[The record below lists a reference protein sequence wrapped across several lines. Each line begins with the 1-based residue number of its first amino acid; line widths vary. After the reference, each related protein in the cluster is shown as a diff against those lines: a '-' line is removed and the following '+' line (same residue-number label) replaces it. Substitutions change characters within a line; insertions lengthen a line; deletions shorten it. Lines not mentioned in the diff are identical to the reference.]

1 MPDVRARS
9 AALAAAAS
17 AVLLLAGCGK
27 GTSGQTGS
35 ATQSGGPVHKVA
47 PVVAQGAVSVAT
59 RNTTRVGGALVAA
72 DAAGVARTVY
82 PGLTVATRPL
92 VVVIA
97 NERNWPAALAASVF
111 AASPTSAPILYTEG
125 EEIPEVTSQTLH
137 AMDPV
142 GDPALGGAQ
151 VIRVG
156 STTPVPSGY
165 VTKTIPATGPAPTAV
180 ALAQA
185 FAGAAG
191 ALHQVIVVPSNAPA
205 ALLMPAAGL
214 SAESGAPILFATPAR
229 LPEPT
234 ANLLLSLGHPSIYLI
249 DASGIDGAT
258 RHELRRLGNVKTI
271 TTGSDERTQRGCRR
285 GRSPWPDT
293 PTACSA
299 GASKNP
305 ATGSC
310 SRTPAGRS
318 TRPPPR
324 CCPRPATTARCCCS
338 KARP

>member
-165 VTKTIPATGPAPTAV
+165 VTKTIPATGPAPHRRRPRAGLRGRRGC
-180 ALAQA
+180 AAPGHRRA
-185 FAGAAG
+185 FERARRPADAGCGPLRRERCADP
-191 ALHQVIVVPSNAPA
+191 VRDPR
-205 ALLMPAAGL
+205 PAAGTDG
-214 SAESGAPILFATPAR
+214 EPAPQPR
-229 LPEPT
+229 PPVDLP
-234 ANLLLSLGHPSIYLI
+234 
-249 DASGIDGAT
+249 D
-258 RHELRRLGNVKTI
+258 RRL
-271 TTGSDERTQRGCRR
+271 RHRR
-285 GRSPWPDT
+285 RHQ
-293 PTACSA
+293 A
-299 GASKNP
+299 
-305 ATGSC
+305 
-310 SRTPAGRS
+310 
-318 TRPPPR
+318 
-324 CCPRPATTARCCCS
+324 
-338 KARP
+338 